1 MLDSDDEL
9 FSGVRSEPLAPQAS
23 QAAHSDALGMSD
35 VDLKFFKFGDN
46 DETQWS
52 GTALVLRN
60 TLESLD
66 NQPTFWHL
74 REFFYSLG
82 WGASIRLDMWLRS
95 GVIGGWTFDVQC
107 ILFNV
112 VLVCFSTRWYV
123 L

>member
-1 MLDSDDEL
+1 M
-9 FSGVRSEPLAPQAS
+9 RSEPLAPQAS
-23 QAAHSDALGMSD
+23 QAAHSDAVGMSD
-35 VDLKFFKFGDN
+35 VDLKLFKFGDN
-46 DETQWS
+46 DEKQWS
-52 GTALVLRN
+52 GTALVLHN

-74 REFFYSLG
+74 REFVYTLG

-95 GVIGGWTFDVQC
+95 GVFGGWTCDVQC
-107 ILFNV
+107 MLFNV